1 MYKKDVYIYP
11 DILYILI
18 AEYEKQ
24 QRETMKHIGE
34 SIQYIHVYGQI
45 YGRETNV
52 ANTIC
57 VVLTVHMCTYTP
69 YSMIHLFSNMLK

>member
-1 MYKKDVYIYP
+1 MNV
-11 DILYILI
+11 
-18 AEYEKQ
+18 EYEKQ
-24 QRETMKHIGE
+24 QRETMRHIGE

-69 YSMIHLFSNMLK
+69 YNSMIHLFSIMLK